1 MWGIWNI
8 SYSVIICS
16 SMVIISKDSK
26 NWKTALK
33 VLSMA
38 KKTYPMKNCSSVSKI
53 YHIYSL
59 FTSHFLF
66 FKNIWLAYIWQSIRV
81 SKYYFCTVIYLLL
94 SFYIID
100 WLYNIVGEVPILL
113 TSVLPLFPSPVH
125 LLLIN
130 MYSVSTI
137 TSL

>member
-38 KKTYPMKNCSSVSKI
+38 KKAYPMKNCSLVSKI

-59 FTSHFLF
+59 FTSHYLF
-66 FKNIWLAYIWQSIRV
+66 FKNFWLAYIWQSFRI

-113 TSVLPLFPSPVH
+113 TSVLPFFPYPVH

-137 TSL
+137 ISL